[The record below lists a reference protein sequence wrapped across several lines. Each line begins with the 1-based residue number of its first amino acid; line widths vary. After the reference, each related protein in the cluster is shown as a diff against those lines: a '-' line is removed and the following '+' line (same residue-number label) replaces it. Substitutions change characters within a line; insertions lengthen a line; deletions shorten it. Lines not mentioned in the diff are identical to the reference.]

1 MNFKKFAALILALV
15 MVFALA
21 ACGTTNTDD
30 SATKTP
36 DGGDEGTT
44 IKVGASPTP
53 HAEILAIAKEILAEQ
68 GITLEIVEFSDYVQP
83 NTATESGDVIANY
96 FQHKPYLDK
105 FNDENGTH
113 LVSVAAIHYEPY
125 GLYPGKTA
133 TIEELTDGAK
143 ISVPNDG
150 SNEARALHL
159 LEAAGLI
166 TLKEDAGLDATKL
179 DIVDNPKNID
189 VIEMEAAQ
197 LTNALADVDM
207 AVINGN
213 YALQGDLSASEDALI
228 LEDTTES
235 GSEAAQTYSNI
246 IAVKE
251 GNETDP
257 AILALVEALKSDKVR
272 DFINETYNGA
282 VVPMF

>member
-1 MNFKKFAALILALV
+1 MNFKKIAALILALV

-21 ACGTTNTDD
+21 ACGTNGD
-30 SATKTP
+30 SETKTP
-36 DGGDEGTT
+36 ESGDTLEGTT

-53 HAEILAIAKEILAEQ
+53 HAEILAVAKEILAEQ

-105 FNDENGTH
+105 FNNENGTH

-133 TIEELTDGAK
+133 TIEKLPDGAK
-143 ISVPNDG
+143 IAVPNDG

-166 TLKEDAGLDATKL
+166 TLKEGAGLNATKL
-179 DIVDNPKNID
+179 DIVENPKNLDI
-189 VIEMEAAQ
+189 IEMEAAQ
-197 LTNALADVDM
+197 LTGTLTDVDM

-213 YALQGDLSASEDALI
+213 YALQGDLSASDDALI
-228 LEDTTES
+228 LEDTTEA

-251 GNETDP
+251 GNENDP

-272 DFINETYNGA
+272 DFINDTYNGA